1 MQVEVCFYNE
11 PRLVDHVTHLRPI
24 FQIKWNELLSEER
37 KSYISGTAWVNKE
50 IIKIFWMEYPF
61 NNKLIYFNIIF
72 KKIMDQPDRLAQSIL
87 TDDTAPNKVHERT
100 KYKNI
105 LLIDQTLNQNAESTR
120 LH

>member
-1 MQVEVCFYNE
+1 M
-11 PRLVDHVTHLRPI
+11 
-24 FQIKWNELLSEER
+24 
-37 KSYISGTAWVNKE
+37 
-50 IIKIFWMEYPF
+50 
-61 NNKLIYFNIIF
+61 
-72 KKIMDQPDRLAQSIL
+72 MDQPDRLAQSIL